1 MTTRLEKSAKNYGME
16 ISAPKSKVMKM
27 GNGKEAVVTI
37 DGEKLECVHQFK
49 YLGAT
54 ITSDARSATEIKI
67 RIATATSTLAKL
79 KPIWRNKRISMTS
92 RMHLLRALITSI
104 FLYGCETWTVTAEME
119 KRINA
124 FEMNCMRR
132 LLQVHYT
139 SHTSNVQIRELMERF
154 IGKQKAL
161 LSIVKQ
167 RKLQW
172 FGHLVRWKNSLA
184 NTILEGGTDGIR
196 KRGRPPK
203 VWADNIKD
211 WTGRTWTQALRLAED
226 RQKWRKC
233 VFDAINHVA
242 PTANQLRD

>member
-1 MTTRLEKSAKNYGME
+1 
-16 ISAPKSKVMKM
+16 
-27 GNGKEAVVTI
+27 
-37 DGEKLECVHQFK
+37 
-49 YLGAT
+49 
-54 ITSDARSATEIKI
+54 
-67 RIATATSTLAKL
+67 
-79 KPIWRNKRISMTS
+79 MTS

-242 PTANQLRD
+242 PTA